1 MTTEPCTRDLT
12 VAALTA
18 LRLRRV
24 RRSTLRALLPI
35 GTTRAYG
42 GTGLQMRVM
51 RGSATSKNRVS
62 IKFQDAIRALEKEG
76 SLQRDGDDFI
86 LVRRPDL
93 LPVVSEGL
101 VHRLR
106 LRSAL
111 REVPKGGPEFLA
123 LSRVLSQVDADALRA
138 ERVAP

>member
-1 MTTEPCTRDLT
+1 MTTEPSTRDLT
-12 VAALTA
+12 AAALTA

-35 GTTRAYG
+35 GTTRTYG

-51 RGSATSKNRVS
+51 RGDATSKNRVS
-62 IKFQDAIRALEKEG
+62 IKFQDAIRAFEKEG
-76 SLQRDGDDFI
+76 SLQRDGDDFV

-93 LPVVSEGL
+93 LPVVSEDL
-101 VHRLR
+101 VPRLR
-106 LRSAL
+106 IRNAL

-123 LSRVLSQVDADALRA
+123 LNRVLSQVQGGEAHA
-138 ERVAP
+138 